1 MPDNLRVADVIPA
14 PPRAVYD
21 AWLDA
26 KKHTLMTGAKATDE
40 GKGRFT
46 AWNGY
51 ISGRTLEKQPQKKIV
66 QSWRTSHFSDTDADS
81 KVTVELEPFDGGT
94 HVTLVQENIP
104 DEQADSYRDG
114 WHQHYFAPM
123 KAFFAAKKTVKPKAK
138 NKKAVKRKTTA
149 KKSAPKKSPA
159 KKSPARKKKR

>member
-26 KKHTLMTGAKATDE
+26 KKHTAMTGAKATDE

-51 ISGRTLEKQPQKKIV
+51 ISGRTLSKQPQKKIV

-104 DEQADSYRDG
+104 DDQADSYRDG
-114 WHQHYFAPM
+114 WHQNYFGPM
-123 KAFFAAKKTVKPKAK
+123 KAFFAAKKPAAK
-138 NKKAVKRKTTA
+138 KKKSAPAKKKTSA
-149 KKSAPKKSPA
+149 KKSAPKKTAA
-159 KKSPARKKKR
+159 KKAPARKKKR